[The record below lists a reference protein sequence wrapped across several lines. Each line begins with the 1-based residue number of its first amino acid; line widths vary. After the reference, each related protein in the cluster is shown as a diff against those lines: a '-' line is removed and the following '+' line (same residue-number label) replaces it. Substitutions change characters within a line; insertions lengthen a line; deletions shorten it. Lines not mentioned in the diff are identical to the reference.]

1 MPEINISIGEI
12 VINSGVAD
20 YALILLIA
28 IILRS
33 IKTKK

>member
-20 YALILLIA
+20 YVLFLLIA